1 MRQRGEKHH
10 RSKYSADLVEKA
22 RVMSDE
28 GAGFKRIAR
37 AMGLPAGTVRDWV
50 EYRTRASG

>member
-10 RSKYSADLVEKA
+10 RAKYSAELVERA
-22 RVMSDE
+22 RVMHDE

-50 EYRTRASG
+50 EYRTRKSS